1 MIPNRRST
9 ASHGCDRRRRAMP
22 VAAATMTLVL
32 LASGCASDDPHRRAK
47 TGAVVGATIGAIA
60 GNQTTHRNGRF
71 AGAAIGALTGAAVGS
86 YMDRQQRQLEERL
99 AAERRTDDIRVTRLD
114 KETLR
119 VELSSEATFDIN
131 SASIRSGF
139 RESLS
144 KVADIVGE
152 YDRTV
157 VHVIGHT
164 DSTGTESYN
173 QQLSERRAEA
183 VTRHLVGDGV
193 ERSRT
198 RASGRGELEPVAS
211 NSTSVGRSRNRR
223 VEIYLRPVVEGRER
237 EAYRAPT

>member
-1 MIPNRRST
+1 MPTEPHTPAPSRRGASRT
-9 ASHGCDRRRRAMP
+9 AAIAIL
-22 VAAATMTLVL
+22 AALTIAG
-32 LASGCASDDPHRRAK
+32 GCASDDPHRRAK
-47 TGAVVGATIGAIA
+47 TGVVVGATVGAIA
-60 GNQTTHRNGRF
+60 GNQSGERSGRLV
-71 AGAAIGALTGAAVGS
+71 GTAIGALTGAAVGN
-86 YMDRQQRQLEERL
+86 YMDRQQRRLEARLAEERL
-99 AAERRTDDIRVTRLD
+99 SRAIRVSRLD
-114 KETLR
+114 AETLR

-131 SASIRSGF
+131 SAGIRSGF
-139 RESLS
+139 RDSLT

-173 QQLSERRAEA
+173 QQLSERRADA

-198 RASGRGELEPVAS
+198 RASGRGELEPLDL
-211 NSTSVGRSRNRR
+211 NTTSAGRSRNRR

-237 EAYRAPT
+237 EAYRAPA

>member
-1 MIPNRRST
+1 
-9 ASHGCDRRRRAMP
+9 MP
-22 VAAATMTLVL
+22 VAAAIMTLVL